1 MWKKVLFFL
10 FVILVFSL
18 LFIEGNSL
26 WQDKKKVQEQYDQ
39 MAAEVLRA
47 EKERGQL
54 SADLEYLSIPINFEK
69 EIRSRFNFHFKDE
82 KTIIVVPI
90 TSTGTAGSSGE

>member
-1 MWKKVLFFL
+1 M
-10 FVILVFSL
+10 FSL
-18 LFIEGNSL
+18 LFVEGNSL
-26 WQDKKKVQEQYDQ
+26 WQDKKKVQAQYDQ

-47 EKERGQL
+47 EKEKAQL
-54 SADLEYLSIPINFEK
+54 STDLEYLSIPENFEK

-90 TSTGTAGSSGE
+90 TSTSSAPISSSD